1 MASSLLSS
9 NIRNQYKKS
18 ERDVINYL
26 KKLEATVTILE
37 DEDGTVKN
45 QTFFYNNKTHDLKDL
60 INMDSDTISLNDI
73 DPILENLITEFEIP
87 IMLAMLFR
95 IFANKNAEIKIK
107 NMTILSPYQII
118 KDKDDYQHILNIGII
133 YCGMGHVSVL
143 TMDKNSKK
151 FFFRPDGG
159 SNGYE
164 REAYD
169 KKYYILKPSEDEDFK
184 DRLLSFNDIMDRILS
199 LDNDDLNML
208 IC

>member
-1 MASSLLSS
+1 MTSLLNS

-37 DEDGTVKN
+37 DNGGTVKN

-60 INMDSDTISLNDI
+60 IDMKSDTISLNKI

-87 IMLAMLFR
+87 IKLAMLFR

-118 KDKDDYQHILNIGII
+118 KDK
-133 YCGMGHVSVL
+133 
-143 TMDKNSKK
+143 
-151 FFFRPDGG
+151 
-159 SNGYE
+159 
-164 REAYD
+164 
-169 KKYYILKPSEDEDFK
+169 
-184 DRLLSFNDIMDRILS
+184 
-199 LDNDDLNML
+199 
-208 IC
+208 